1 MGLYHTFPR
10 DYKKRD
16 LIAYTLHSTIDLT
29 TFEIDVNIPKSD
41 LGAR

>member
-16 LIAYTLHSTIDLT
+16 LIAYTLHSTIDLI
-29 TFEIDVNIPKSD
+29 EIDVNRPKSD